1 MPIELCD
8 ALRDP
13 RKRARLR
20 RLRYA
25 VILLLG
31 AWSETGLAQKDA
43 QTEARESF
51 ALGYRLV
58 QEGKL
63 EAGITAFERAYAAS
77 PHFSVL
83 YNLAQAYAAS
93 GQVVRAVETFE
104 RYLSEGGEQVPVNR
118 RSSVEE
124 AIVHHSRRIGG
135 LSIGA
140 PHGSKIVL
148 DGAFVGTAPLSA
160 PLRVG
165 AGTHALRVELAG
177 HRPSERTVSVEGETE
192 IHTDFRL
199 EPERGVDV
207 DVRCAVP
214 DTILVVDGAALSLPS
229 GGRALRLAPGP
240 HRFEFSRA
248 GYQSRAVTLP
258 AADAGGHSLDCG
270 LRIDPSHPENGTLKV
285 LHPHGTSVH
294 LNGAAFTG
302 GRVPKGRHELEVT
315 GKGYEPARRTIELGA
330 GESQTVSVTPVPSA
344 SARSEEQERA
354 RRMRTVAAYVLGGT
368 GLAAAGTA
376 VALYVYDNG
385 AHAEWRDRNR
395 ALLDELQ
402 ENPENVSA
410 SELDALIEEE
420 NAIRDRDTI
429 AVGLGVFGGALLAG
443 ALTLLVFPDPAPP
456 AEMVLTGRRKLDFKL
471 SF

>member
-1 MPIELCD
+1 M
-8 ALRDP
+8 
-13 RKRARLR
+13 
-20 RLRYA
+20 
-25 VILLLG
+25 LG
-31 AWSETGLAQKDA
+31 TWSEASLAQKDA

-63 EAGITAFERAYAAS
+63 EAGIAAFERAYAAS

-93 GQVVRAVETFE
+93 GQVVRAVDTFE
-104 RYLSEGGEQVPVNR
+104 RYLSEGGDQVPESR
-118 RSSVEE
+118 RSSVKD
-124 AIVHHSRRIGG
+124 AIAHHSRRIGA
-135 LSIGA
+135 LTIGA

-148 DGAFVGTAPLSA
+148 DGNVVGTAPLPA

-177 HRPSERTVSVEGETE
+177 HRPSERTVLVEGETE
-192 IHTDFRL
+192 IHADFRL
-199 EPERGVDV
+199 EPERGVEV
-207 DVRCAVP
+207 VVRCAVP
-214 DTILVVDGAALSLPS
+214 DTTLVVDGARLSLPS
-229 GGRALRLAPGP
+229 GDRTLRLGPGP

-258 AADAGGHSLDCG
+258 EGDGSPQNLDCA
-270 LRIDPSHPENGTLKV
+270 LPIDHSHPENGTLKV
-285 LHPHGTSVH
+285 LHPRGTRVQ
-294 LNGAAFTG
+294 LNGAPFAG

-315 GKGYEPARRTIELGA
+315 GKGHEPVRRTIELGA
-330 GESQTVSVTPVPSA
+330 RENRTLSLTPVPSA
-344 SARSEEQERA
+344 SARSEEQERT
-354 RRMRTVAAYVLGGT
+354 RRTRKLAAYVLGGT

-376 VALYVYDNG
+376 LALYVYDNG

-395 ALLDELQ
+395 ALLDEL
-402 ENPENVSA
+402 EANPEDVTA

-420 NAIRDRDTI
+420 NAIRDRDTV

-443 ALTLLVFPDPAPP
+443 AVTLLLFPDPAPP
-456 AEMVLTGRRKLDFKL
+456 AEMMVTGQRKLELKL
-471 SF
+471 RF